1 MITAKKTLKELTR
14 EYIMELIRTQNLQPG
29 DRLPPQRELSRTLNV
44 SPKIPEVVL
53 NELEAEQLVER
64 HGRKGT
70 FISQKFSNLPRP
82 IPAPESP
89 NVFII
94 LPNLRNPHFVEYAAQ
109 AEAVLHRANRTMQI
123 MTGDTFPNPQDMIN
137 QLVSAGTGGIIAI
150 HSTRQLREFAHRHN
164 VPIVELRY
172 QSVGLR
178 TVARGRFVVPDLRL
192 AAKQLGEH
200 MISLGHR
207 DLYLA
212 GDLPGEGFS
221 DCRFQVIKDMLE
233 KHGGRVRI
241 LPQRHPINHYQSYEA
256 IGAELAQTM
265 LAEGLPATGAI
276 FFNSPRAVGA
286 MRYLQREGVRIPE
299 EFSIAGFGESFQA
312 GFPEPEITA
321 SIHNNVIE
329 NAVAMLL
336 EPEID
341 SRMLLIKP
349 VLRVGSSS
357 MTIQPRGS
365 EERK

>member
-1 MITAKKTLKELTR
+1 MVATKKTLKEQTR
-14 EYIMELIRTQNLQPG
+14 EYIMELIRERNLQPG
-29 DRLPPQRELSRTLNV
+29 DRLPPQRELSRILNV

-70 FISQKFSNLPRP
+70 FISSNFTGVPRP
-82 IPAPESP
+82 APAPESP

-109 AEAVLHRANRTMQI
+109 AEAALHRKMRTMQI
-123 MTGDTFPNPQDMIN
+123 MTGDTFSNPQDMID
-137 QLVSAGTGGIIAI
+137 QMVRAGTGGIIAI

-172 QSVGLR
+172 QTVGLR
-178 TVARGRFVVPDLRL
+178 SMAKGLFVVPDLRM

-200 MISLGHR
+200 MLSLGHR
-207 DLYLA
+207 DIYLA
-212 GDLPGEGFS
+212 GDLPMEGFS
-221 DCRFQVIKDMLE
+221 DCRFKIIQEMVE
-233 KHGGRVRI
+233 KKGGRVRI
-241 LPQRHPINHYQSYEA
+241 LPQKYPIPHYRSYEA

-286 MRYLQREGVRIPE
+286 MRFLQREGVRIPE
-299 EFSIAGFGESFQA
+299 DFSIAGFGESFQA

-321 SIHNNVIE
+321 SIHNNVIGS
-329 NAVAMLL
+329 AVSMLL
-336 EPEID
+336 AAGSDFKTVVID
-341 SRMLLIKP
+341 P
-349 VLRVGSSS
+349 VLKQGSSCAAA
-357 MTIQPRGS
+357 
-365 EERK
+365 RKEVYR